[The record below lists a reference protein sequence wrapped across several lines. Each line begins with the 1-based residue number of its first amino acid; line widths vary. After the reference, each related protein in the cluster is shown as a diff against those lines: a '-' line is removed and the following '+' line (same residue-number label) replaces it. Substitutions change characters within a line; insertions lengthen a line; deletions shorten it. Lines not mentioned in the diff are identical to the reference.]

1 MRLGE
6 NSGLEVGHLRTEKD
20 VGGVGGGICSL
31 KEEGWGV
38 HPCSIKEKGGIM
50 LIFNSERPFEVHV

>member
-1 MRLGE
+1 
-6 NSGLEVGHLRTEKD
+6 